1 MPSVPYALKR
11 VEQAAKQETPVDGE
25 GRGTHRLALGTQAPT
40 LLADLRG
47 PEHAFHAFRRA
58 THTIRQCI
66 KRVASRFGIE
76 VMTRRGRQDLER
88 GRCAAVDE
96 YVRLLAKTRGTDLR
110 ESKDRIGLLSR
121 LRGAGVG
128 EGAHLVTCLASVT
141 CLPGDICEFGVG
153 SGATSAL
160 LANELRGTGKV
171 LWLYDTFAGLPAPT
185 ADDELIN
192 DVDQLGSMAAY
203 QGRMRHAQSEVLDR
217 LRSIGVSAEAYRI
230 VAGLFDD
237 TIADERLPKQV
248 CFAYVDFDFYAP
260 IRAALEKLLPRL
272 SPGGIIV
279 VDDYGYFSNGAQKA
293 LDQFLAAYPELF
305 EIEVPNYCHD
315 KFAILRHAG
324 RRPEEG
330 A

>member
-1 MPSVPYALKR
+1 M
-11 VEQAAKQETPVDGE
+11 
-25 GRGTHRLALGTQAPT
+25 
-40 LLADLRG
+40 
-47 PEHAFHAFRRA
+47 
-58 THTIRQCI
+58 
-66 KRVASRFGIE
+66 ASRVGIE
-76 VMTRRGRQDLER
+76 VMTRRGLQDLEG

-96 YVRLLAKTRGTDLR
+96 YLRLLVKMRGTRLR
-110 ESKDRIGLLSR
+110 ESKDRIFLLSR

-128 EGAHLVTCLASVT
+128 EGAHLVTCLGSVT

-185 ADDELIN
+185 AEDELVD

-203 QGRMRHAQSEVLDR
+203 QGTMCHAQAEVLER
-217 LRSIGVSAEAYRI
+217 FSSIGVPPEGFRI
-230 VAGLFDD
+230 VAGLFDE
-237 TIADERLPKQV
+237 TIANEQLPDQV

-260 IRAALEKLLPRL
+260 VRAALEKLLPRL

-279 VDDYGYFSNGAQKA
+279 VDDYGYFSSGAQKA
-293 LDQFLAAYPELF
+293 VDQFLAAHPGLF

-315 KFAILRHAG
+315 RFAILRHVG
-324 RRPEEG
+324 RRPKE
-330 A
+330 AP

>member
-1 MPSVPYALKR
+1 LHV
-11 VEQAAKQETPVDGE
+11 
-25 GRGTHRLALGTQAPT
+25 
-40 LLADLRG
+40 LRSASH
-47 PEHAFHAFRRA
+47 HA
-58 THTIRQCI
+58 RQHI
-66 KRVASRFGIE
+66 KRIASKLGIE
-76 VMTRRGRQDLER
+76 VMTRRGRENLER
-88 GRCAAVDE
+88 AQCAAVDE

-160 LANELRGTGKV
+160 LANELRRTGKV

-185 ADDELIN
+185 AEDELID

-203 QGRMRHAQSEVLDR
+203 HGTMYHAQAEVRER
-217 LRSIGVSAEAYRI
+217 LSSIGIPPEAFRI
-230 VAGLFDD
+230 VAGLFDE
-237 TIADERLPKQV
+237 TIGDERLPEQV
-248 CFAYVDFDFYAP
+248 SFAYVDFDFYAP
-260 IRAALEKLLPRL
+260 VRAALEKLLSRL

-279 VDDYGYFSNGAQKA
+279 VDDYGYFSSGAQKA
-293 LDQFLAAYPELF
+293 VDQFLAAHPGLF

-315 KFAILRHAG
+315 KFVILRHAG